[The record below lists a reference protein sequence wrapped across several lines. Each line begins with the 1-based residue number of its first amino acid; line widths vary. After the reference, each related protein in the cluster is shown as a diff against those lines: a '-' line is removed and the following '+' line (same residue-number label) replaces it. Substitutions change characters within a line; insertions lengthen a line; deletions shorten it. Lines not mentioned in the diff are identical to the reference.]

1 MTIGKIRTILYKLAK
16 FLGDVNAIRR
26 GKVKQRIKN
35 RVVGK
40 FAAKRL
46 FK

>member
-1 MTIGKIRTILYKLAK
+1 MTIGKIRTILYKVAK
-16 FLGDVNAIRR
+16 VLGDVNAIRK
-26 GKVKQRIKN
+26 GKIKQRIKN

>member
-1 MTIGKIRTILYKLAK
+1 MTIGKIRTFLYKLAK

-26 GKVKQRIKN
+26 RKIKQRIKN